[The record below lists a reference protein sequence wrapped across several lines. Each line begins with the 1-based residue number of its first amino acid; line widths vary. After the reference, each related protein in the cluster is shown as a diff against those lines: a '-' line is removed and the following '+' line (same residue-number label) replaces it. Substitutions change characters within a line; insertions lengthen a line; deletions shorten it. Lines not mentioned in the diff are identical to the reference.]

1 MIDLDDH
8 LPAIVAGDATAFG
21 RFVAGAE
28 TRLRQS
34 LGSFAGVVDVE
45 AVVQE
50 CLLRIWQVAP
60 EVVPDGRPNALL
72 RLSIRVARNL
82 AIGETRRRRVDPAVV
97 RRLEHEAEG
106 AVEPEI
112 PDPRLREIIALC
124 RERLPDKPAAAL
136 AARLEGPWRADA
148 DLADELGMRPNT
160 FLQNFTRARKLLAQ
174 CLADHGVDIQAELR

>member
-1 MIDLDDH
+1 MIDLDDY

-28 TRLRQS
+28 TRLRRS
-34 LGSFAGVVDVE
+34 LTSFAGVVDVE

-82 AIGETRRRRVDPAVV
+82 AIGETRRRRVDPAIV
-97 RRLEHEAEG
+97 RRLEREAE
-106 AVEPEI
+106 AAIEPEL
-112 PDPRLREIIALC
+112 PDPRLREIIARC
-124 RERLPDKPAAAL
+124 RERLPEKPAAAL

-148 DLADELGMRPNT
+148 DLADDLHMRPNT
-160 FLQNFTRARKLLAQ
+160 FLQNFTRARKLLAA
-174 CLADHGVDIQAELR
+174 CLGAHGIDVAQELA